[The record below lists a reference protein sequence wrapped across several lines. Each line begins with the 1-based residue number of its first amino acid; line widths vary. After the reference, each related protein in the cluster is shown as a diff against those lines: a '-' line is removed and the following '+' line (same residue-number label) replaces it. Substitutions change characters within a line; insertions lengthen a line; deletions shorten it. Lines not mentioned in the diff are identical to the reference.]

1 MWTATVTKRTLMSQ
15 PDDSDSLS
23 YPVSATD
30 RIQGS
35 LDAPVILVQYGDYL
49 CPHCA
54 ETVEIVRSLQQQY
67 GDRLSFVF
75 RYFPLTQIHPQAQN
89 AAEAAEVA
97 AEQGQ
102 FWQMHARMFEH
113 QSALDDGSLV
123 EHAIALGLN
132 MSRFLW
138 NLSQHVYAKR
148 VQADLLSGVR
158 SGVTGTPTFFL
169 NGIRLKESWELDN
182 LCIEIE
188 RALNR

>member
-1 MWTATVTKRTLMSQ
+1 VSKRTLMSQ
-15 PDDSDSLS
+15 SDGSDSLFC
-23 YPVSATD
+23 PVSITD
-30 RIQGS
+30 HIQGS

-54 ETVEIVRSLQQQY
+54 ESVGIVRSLQQQY
-67 GDRLSFVF
+67 GDMLSFVF

-102 FWQMHARMFEH
+102 FWQMHDRLFEH

-132 MSRFLW
+132 LPRFLW
-138 NLSQHVYAKR
+138 NLSQHVYAQR
-148 VQADLLSGVR
+148 VQADLISGVR
-158 SGVTGTPTFFL
+158 SGVTGTPTFFI
-169 NGIRLKESWELDN
+169 NASRLKDSWELNN
-182 LCIEIE
+182 LCTEIE
-188 RALNR
+188 QALNR